1 MEEKL
6 IDVHDK
12 EPQEV
17 FELIIQKYIKN
28 KHEFDEGS
36 KEVMRNIFITGYNIG
51 VSKILN
57 LPSYI

>member
-1 MEEKL
+1 MEEKP

-51 VSKILN
+51 VAKALD